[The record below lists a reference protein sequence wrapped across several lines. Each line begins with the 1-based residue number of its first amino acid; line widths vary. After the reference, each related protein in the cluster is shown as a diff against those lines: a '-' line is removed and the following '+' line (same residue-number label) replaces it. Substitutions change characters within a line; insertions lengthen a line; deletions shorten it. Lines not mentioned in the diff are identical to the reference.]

1 MITVNVLMRWLH
13 IFSVI
18 AAVGATVFLRLV
30 LIPSMAEIQND
41 ARAQLLKSM
50 AGRLR
55 KLIHGAI
62 GGILLSGLYN
72 THLLWKTSVAPYG
85 MVYALKVML
94 ALVVFMIAIFL
105 TSSRPKWAAFQAN
118 RKKWLGVNLT
128 LAAIIV
134 ALSAILRMLHQAL

>member
-1 MITVNVLMRWLH
+1 MTAVNLLMRWLH

-30 LIPSMAEIQND
+30 LIPSMAEIKD
-41 ARAQLLKSM
+41 EARAQLMKSL

-55 KLIHGAI
+55 KLIHSAI

-72 THLLWKTSVAPYG
+72 THFL
-85 MVYALKVML
+85 
-94 ALVVFMIAIFL
+94 IAIFL

-118 RKKWLGVNLT
+118 RKKWLAVNLA
-128 LAAIIV
+128 LAALIV
-134 ALSAILRMLHQAL
+134 ALSALLRMLHQAL